1 MQKSI
6 AVGISLP
13 KDLLSKI
20 DVERRDVPRSR
31 YLQRLVEKAYA
42 VKVLDDM
49 EIAIS

>member
-1 MQKSI
+1 MQKTI

-20 DVERRDVPRSR
+20 DVERQDVSGSR

-42 VKVLDDM
+42 VRYL
-49 EIAIS
+49 AIRR

>member
-20 DVERRDVPRSR
+20 DVERRDISRSR
-31 YLQRLVEKAYA
+31 YLQRLVEKAHA
-42 VKVLDDM
+42 TRVLGDK
-49 EIAIS
+49 EVTIG

>member
-20 DVERRDVPRSR
+20 DVERRDISRSR

-42 VKVLDDM
+42 VKILGDKEV
-49 EIAIS
+49 EIS